1 MFGFPLRLPLDF
13 AKVQKFH
20 LNRRGRQ
27 SVRLAGDS
35 TNWHAQSSDQNG
47 EGIVGHEA
55 SRPVAP
61 ETKSNKI
68 VTKPCLAE
76 RCIRLSLFDL
86 RVDLGIGGN
95 FTNRE

>member
-47 EGIVGHEA
+47 EGMVSHVPLW
-55 SRPVAP
+55 PV
-61 ETKSNKI
+61 I
-68 VTKPCLAE
+68 VTTA
-76 RCIRLSLFDL
+76 
-86 RVDLGIGGN
+86 GGVVW
-95 FTNRE
+95 R